1 MKVGDLVK
9 HRFRTQ
15 SLVEEGLEGVGLVMN
30 ISNTTPVFE
39 NRHATVMWGATSTT
53 QLHRFALLEVISESR

>member
-9 HRFRTQ
+9 YRFRIRP
-15 SLVEEGLEGVGLVMN
+15 EEGAEGVGLVTD
-30 ISNTTPVFE
+30 ISNTTAVFE
-39 NRHATVMWGATSTT
+39 NRHATVMWGGSSRS